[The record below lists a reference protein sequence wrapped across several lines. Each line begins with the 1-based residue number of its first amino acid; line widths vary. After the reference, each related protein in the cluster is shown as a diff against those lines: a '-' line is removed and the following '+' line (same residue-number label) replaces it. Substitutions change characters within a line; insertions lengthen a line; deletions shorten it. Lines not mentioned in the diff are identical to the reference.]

1 MNPILNIDQKY
12 KTDESIS
19 NYETYGFYPITG
31 TNLNNAGSVTI
42 DVQNSDCF
50 YHPARSWLEFE
61 GTVESSTAADYTKD
75 TLISLA
81 NNGIMYLFDNIKYLL
96 SSAEVESVLH
106 PGHASTIMGLA
117 KYPSS
122 YTPGLSQC
130 WLLDSDDTPTDVNIG
145 FKNRRAL
152 ILTSEP
158 APLGSFRFAVP
169 LSHIFGF
176 CEDYDKV
183 IYGFQHSLVL
193 TRSSSDHDAL
203 FRRVDTTPTTDN
215 VPDGKVKLSKLRW
228 MLPRCRP
235 SDVARYKLFKQI
247 ESKVV
252 LDVGFRMR
260 QCITTSGGDSSDFTW
275 RLGVRSSPEQPRYIF
290 IAFQKARHGS
300 QQKNIAA
307 FDDCGLTSAHI
318 LLNGDRYPLN
328 DFDID
333 FKKNH
338 FDTIYQDFASF
349 IHKFY
354 GLDRMVASSA
364 VDPLLYKSIYP
375 ILMFDVSKQSER
387 FKSGVTDITVHC
399 QFKEALGT
407 TTRCHAVMIS
417 DRKLRFES
425 DGNKMV
431 VLY

>member
-1 MNPILNIDQKY
+1 MNSILNIDQKY
-12 KTDESIS
+12 KVDESIS

-31 TNLNNAGSVTI
+31 TNLNNAGNITI
-42 DVQNSDCF
+42 IVQNSDCF
-50 YHPARSWLEFE
+50 YQPSRSWLEFE
-61 GTVESSTAADYTKD
+61 GKVESTTDANYTAA

-96 SSAEVESVLH
+96 SSSEVESVFH

-122 YTPGLSQC
+122 FTTGLSQC
-130 WLLDSDDTPTDVNIG
+130 WALDSDDTPTATNIG
-145 FKNRRAL
+145 FTYRRKL
-152 ILTSEP
+152 ILTSAP
-158 APLGSFRFAVP
+158 TPLGSFRFAVP

-183 IYGFQHSLVL
+183 IYGFQHSIVL
-193 TRSSSDHDAL
+193 TRSSSDNDAL
-203 FRRVDTTPTTDN
+203 FRRIDIEHDVNN
-215 VPDGKVKLSKLRW
+215 VPDGKVTLDKVRW
-228 MLPRCRP
+228 MLPRCSP
-235 SDVARYKLFKQI
+235 SDVARYELFKQI

-260 QCITTSGGDSSDFTW
+260 QCISISASKSNEFTW
-275 RLGVRSSPEQPRYIF
+275 RLGVKSAPEQPRYIF
-290 IAFQKARHGS
+290 IAFQKARHGN

-333 FKKNH
+333 FTKNH
-338 FDTIYQDFASF
+338 FDTIYEDFASF
-349 IHKFY
+349 IQRFY
-354 GLDRMVASSA
+354 GLDRMIVSSA

-387 FKSGVTDITVHC
+387 LKSGITDITLHC
-399 QFKEALGT
+399 RFKAELDGT
-407 TTRCHAVMIS
+407 ERCHAVMIS
-417 DRKLRFES
+417 DRKLRFQS